1 MKQVL
6 NSRDCLEEKVKKYK
20 YINRELFVLLLMAFT
35 IHVFEIFSAGVKFRR
50 AFKKKIKAEIFL
62 ESHVS
67 RHRGPESKA
76 PAIILRFGSAL
87 CIILSDG
94 LQHSLIAAGWK
105 PTLAPDR
112 GLLLILSTEVS
123 PVLLDEWEISL
134 SKGHRCKITEWYNP
148 YAAWTVFLTVL
159 FKTKI
164 ECRQLKW
171 STNVDNFNHE

>member
-50 AFKKKIKAEIFL
+50 AFKKKKIKAEIFL
-62 ESHVS
+62 ESHVC

-87 CIILSDG
+87 CIMLSDG
-94 LQHSLIAAGWK
+94 LQHSLIAAG
-105 PTLAPDR
+105 
-112 GLLLILSTEVS
+112 
-123 PVLLDEWEISL
+123 
-134 SKGHRCKITEWYNP
+134 
-148 YAAWTVFLTVL
+148 
-159 FKTKI
+159 
-164 ECRQLKW
+164 
-171 STNVDNFNHE
+171 